1 MKKVIIVNTVGLV
14 YDGITN
20 IMMSYI
26 KTMDKNGMDIYIV
39 STIKAEPGIVE
50 QLKKNGCHIID
61 LPSRQKNTLSYFY
74 GLAKFI
80 RKNKIDIIH
89 AHGNSGTLP
98 FIKL

>member
-1 MKKVIIVNTVGLV
+1 MIIVNTVGLV

-50 QLKKNGCHIID
+50 QLK
-61 LPSRQKNTLSYFY
+61 RMVVTL
-74 GLAKFI
+74 LI
-80 RKNKIDIIH
+80 CL
-89 AHGNSGTLP
+89 HGKKH
-98 FIKL
+98 FKLLLWACKVYS